1 MDIIISLNISP
12 SSPEGLRI
20 NYLSMCL
27 SQLNNLYSV
36 VDSSIYK
43 AAMNECI
50 ATMANYILND
60 DTANAILHFDTD
72 ITIIQG
78 YKETFFN
85 EYGNWFKNQFN
96 PPV

>member
-1 MDIIISLNISP
+1 MDIIINLNIS
-12 SSPEGLRI
+12 SSSQEGLRI

-27 SQLNNLYSV
+27 NQLNNLYSV
-36 VDSSIYK
+36 IDSSIYK

-60 DTANAILHFDTD
+60 ETANAILYFDTD
-72 ITIIQG
+72 ITNIQG

-85 EYGNWFKNQFN
+85 EYGNWFKNQYN